1 MQVKDVEAAVDAAP
15 MTGEAAMAA
24 GLVDGL
30 VYSYAVPAA
39 VHKLLALGSDVVLP
53 LAPLYDS
60 SCHRAARSGS
70 AVPVG
75 AEGTAEGAGGGGL
88 HVLMEGEA
96 ESLAPVRR
104 VVKRQVSA
112 GWGKSKW
119 RWRGGTENEVLEIV
133 GLGGQAGKKDQME
146 KKAGMHEGRFVGVMV
161 RVDDKAVRLFVEE
174 KDEGE
179 REWIVA
185 LEDIEEVQTHVYV
198 CICTCVRVRVCVC
211 VCVRVRV

>member
-1 MQVKDVEAAVDAAP
+1 MEAAVDAAP

-39 VHKLLALGSDVVLP
+39 VQKLLALGSDVVLP

-60 SCHRAARSGS
+60 SCHRAARGGGN
-70 AVPVG
+70 VRVG

-88 HVLMEGEA
+88 HVLMGGEA
-96 ESLAPVRR
+96 QSLAPIRR

-119 RWRGGTENEVLEIV
+119 RWRGGNENEVLEIV
-133 GLGGQAGKKDQME
+133 GLGRQAGKKDQME
-146 KKAGMHEGRFVGVMV
+146 KKAGVQEGRFMAVMV
-161 RVDDKAVRLFVEE
+161 RVDDKAVRLFVED

-185 LEDIEEVQTHVYV
+185 LDDIEEVQTHVYV
-198 CICTCVRVRVCVC
+198 CICTCVRVRVRVCVC
-211 VCVRVRV
+211 VCLCSFDT